1 MLKLKVIV
9 FLAME
14 VMSVELLL
22 ELSLLLLALPDI
34 TALMEQLPQ
43 LSLAVFL
50 LSLLKLVKL
59 VLNALLTS
67 MLCINA
73 N

>member
-1 MLKLKVIV
+1 MD
-9 FLAME
+9 
-14 VMSVELLL
+14 LLL

-34 TALMEQLPQ
+34 TALMELLQQ
-43 LSLAVFL
+43 LSLPVLL

-59 VLNALLTS
+59 VMNALLTS
-67 MLCINA
+67 MLCTNA